1 MNLKKKPENGLLKYK
16 TLNKLKFRFNFE
28 IKMKLNEKKA
38 SLNIFV
44 ERYENISIRRVFTRG
59 G

>member
-28 IKMKLNEKKA
+28 IKMKLNEKK
-38 SLNIFV
+38 S
-44 ERYENISIRRVFTRG
+44 VFEHFG
-59 G
+59 